1 MMRGVR
7 GVIVESVVA
16 NSPAAAAGVRPGDV
30 IRQLDGNPV
39 RDGGEL
45 LQLLA
50 KRQAG
55 ETVKLGVQRDRG
67 NLETDVMLKRR
78 SELYEQ

>member
-1 MMRGVR
+1 MR